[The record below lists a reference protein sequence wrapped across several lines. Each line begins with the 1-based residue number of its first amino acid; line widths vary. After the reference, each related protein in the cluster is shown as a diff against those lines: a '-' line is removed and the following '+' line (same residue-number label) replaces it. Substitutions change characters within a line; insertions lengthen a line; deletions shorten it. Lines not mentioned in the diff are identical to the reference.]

1 MAKKKIAIV
10 TGASRGLGLEFVKL
24 LLKEDLD
31 EIWMIARSEEK
42 MKKIKEKLGK
52 KIVVCPMD
60 LSRWEEIKEL
70 GERFVKEKVYIM
82 YLINNAGM
90 AKFCS
95 YGDLSVEESLHMVNL
110 NISGVVAMGLVCLPF
125 MGKGSHVVNIASQA
139 AFQPLPYQNIYSST
153 KAFVRNYTRALNVEL
168 KGTGIQ
174 ATAVCPGWMNTELI
188 ERGKTEA
195 KKATHRFL
203 HMVTPQVVAKKAMK
217 DVKKG
222 KDISV
227 YSLYVKMCHLTVKI
241 LPQRVAMKL
250 WLRQQKMVKKERFFS
265 PFFIMIA
272 GFRQELF

>member
-52 KIVVCPMD
+52 KIVVCPMH

-70 GERFVKEKVYIM
+70 GERLVKEKVYIM

-95 YGDLSVEESLHMVNL
+95 YGYLSVEESLHMVDL

-139 AFQPLPYQNIYSST
+139 AFQPLPYQN
-153 KAFVRNYTRALNVEL
+153 TRALNVEL

-188 ERGKTEA
+188 ERGKTGAE
-195 KKATHRFL
+195 KATHRFL

-241 LPQRVAMKL
+241 LPQRTAMKL
-250 WLRQQKMVKKERFFS
+250 WLRQQKM
-265 PFFIMIA
+265 
-272 GFRQELF
+272 

>member
-203 HMVTPQVVAKKAMK
+203 HIVTPQVVAKKAMK

-250 WLRQQKMVKKERFFS
+250 WLRQQKM
-265 PFFIMIA
+265 
-272 GFRQELF
+272 

>member
-70 GERFVKEKVYIM
+70 GERLAKEKVYIM

-95 YGDLSVEESLHMVNL
+95 YGDLSVEEMPSYGKSEYQRRCGNGTCVSPIYGKRKSCGQYSIPGGFSAIAVPEYIQFNKSLCPQLYESFKCGIKGNGNPGYGSL
-110 NISGVVAMGLVCLPF
+110 SGVD
-125 MGKGSHVVNIASQA
+125 
-139 AFQPLPYQNIYSST
+139 
-153 KAFVRNYTRALNVEL
+153 E
-168 KGTGIQ
+168 
-174 ATAVCPGWMNTELI
+174 
-188 ERGKTEA
+188 
-195 KKATHRFL
+195 HR
-203 HMVTPQVVAKKAMK
+203 T
-217 DVKKG
+217 D
-222 KDISV
+222 
-227 YSLYVKMCHLTVKI
+227 
-241 LPQRVAMKL
+241 
-250 WLRQQKMVKKERFFS
+250 
-265 PFFIMIA
+265 
-272 GFRQELF
+272 

>member
-70 GERFVKEKVYIM
+70 GERLVKEKVYIM

-139 AFQPLPYQNIYSST
+139 AFQPLPYQNIYKFNKSLCPQLYESF
-153 KAFVRNYTRALNVEL
+153 KCGI
-168 KGTGIQ
+168 KGNGN
-174 ATAVCPGWMNTELI
+174 PGYDSLSGVDE
-188 ERGKTEA
+188 
-195 KKATHRFL
+195 HR
-203 HMVTPQVVAKKAMK
+203 T
-217 DVKKG
+217 D
-222 KDISV
+222 
-227 YSLYVKMCHLTVKI
+227 
-241 LPQRVAMKL
+241 
-250 WLRQQKMVKKERFFS
+250 
-265 PFFIMIA
+265 
-272 GFRQELF
+272 

>member
-24 LLKEDLD
+24 LLKEDLE
-31 EIWMIARSEEK
+31 EIWMIARSAVK

-60 LSRWEEIKEL
+60 LSRREQIKQL
-70 GERFVKEKVYIM
+70 GERLAKENVRIM

-95 YGDLSVEESLHMVNL
+95 YGDLSVEESLHMVDL

-250 WLRQQKMVKKERFFS
+250 WLRQQKM
-265 PFFIMIA
+265 
-272 GFRQELF
+272 